1 MHKWCLLSH
10 CMGATT
16 SDFVFGCSHSFAN
29 LFDQLFEQNGRKRVV
44 YLRITHA
51 PEKKRDF
58 VRRLE

>member
-1 MHKWCLLSH
+1 
-10 CMGATT
+10 MGAT

-29 LFDQLFEQNGRKRVV
+29 LFDQLFEQNGRKRVI